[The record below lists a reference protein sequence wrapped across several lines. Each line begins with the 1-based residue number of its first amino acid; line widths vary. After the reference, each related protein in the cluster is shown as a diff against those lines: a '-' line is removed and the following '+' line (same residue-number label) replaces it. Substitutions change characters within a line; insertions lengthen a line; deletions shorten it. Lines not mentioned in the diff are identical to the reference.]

1 VWAFPYS
8 QDRRQ
13 LRKSLIQKAGLGD
26 SVSGAPLA
34 LAAILLEDLYEL
46 INLFDRTHRT
56 GERRLPPLPEI
67 HQPGGEPAD
76 LTDRH
81 LRSGSADSIDRGPL
95 LRHLFG
101 LGFGILLLELGFLL
115 AYRAGWNLST
125 AALASN
131 VTVALVLLPIGLLAF
146 REQLNAWNWMGVVLA
161 LAAIVLIGKK

>member
-1 VWAFPYS
+1 MNSYTFSITLTVLANVGYHLCQKSIS
-8 QDRRQ
+8 Q
-13 LRKSLIQKAGLGD
+13 
-26 SVSGAPLA
+26 
-34 LAAILLEDLYEL
+34 
-46 INLFDRTHRT
+46 
-56 GERRLPPLPEI
+56 
-67 HQPGGEPAD
+67 GGEPAD

-81 LRSGSADSIDRGPL
+81 LRSGSADSIDRCPL